1 MFWQPCYH
9 YPRFMGLLASQPLS
23 AAIGLALVLFLVW
36 FLPGYDWL
44 GGVLLLIAIA
54 YVAVP
59 FTSGGDYVSH
69 IMAEQAAVMLFLIGR
84 GIKIRVTGYVTS
96 GAFRAILGALMLSAL
111 WVWIQRGA
119 PFKLWVAATLVVVV
133 VLWRVAAN
141 VGSSL
146 SAAEA
151 DFQYQAAAEV
161 TPEALMK
168 RDEALLQAIYKVAH
182 GRAGRFVAAR
192 DIAPFLQL
200 SGYEAEVAAHR
211 LIDSGKI
218 EENEYGYALK
228 QRGVEAY
235 ERQHANG
242 KRRSPVSNIFNF
254 HGSAS
259 GVFGSGN
266 DVHGNKFT
274 SGVLPDGLLDRL
286 ISTAVQV
293 RAEAAE
299 HQARRIDAAVVD
311 LRGAGDSPERL
322 RRGAQRL
329 VQIAGTLGDIGVPLL
344 KVAAEVM
351 SALPG

>member
-1 MFWQPCYH
+1 
-9 YPRFMGLLASQPLS
+9 MGLLASQPLS

-44 GGVLLLIAIA
+44 GGVLLLIATA

-59 FTSGGDYVSH
+59 FTSGGDYVTH
-69 IMAEQAAVMLFLIGR
+69 IMAEQIAVILFLFGR
-84 GIKIRVTGYVTS
+84 GMKIRLTGYVTS
-96 GAFRAILGALMLSAL
+96 GVFRAILGISILSAL
-111 WVWIQRGA
+111 WIWIQRGA
-119 PFKLWVAATLVVVV
+119 PFKLWVAAASVVVV
-133 VLWRVAAN
+133 ILWRIAAN

-146 SAAEA
+146 NDVEA
-151 DFQYQAAAEV
+151 DFHYEAAAEV

-182 GRAGRFVAAR
+182 GCAGRFVAAR

-200 SGYEAEVAAHR
+200 SGHEAEVAVHR
-211 LIDSGKI
+211 LIGSEKI

-228 QRGVEAY
+228 RKGVEAY

-242 KRRSPVSNIFNF
+242 KRRSTVSNIFNF

-266 DVHGNKFT
+266 DVYGNKFT

-286 ISTAVQV
+286 ISTAAQV
-293 RAEAAE
+293 RVEATE
-299 HQARRIDAAVVD
+299 PQARRIDAAVVD
-311 LRGAGDSPERL
+311 LRGAGDNPERL
-322 RRGAQRL
+322 RSGAQRL
-329 VQIAGTLGDIGVPLL
+329 VQIAATLGDIGVPLL
-344 KVAAEVM
+344 RVAAEVM